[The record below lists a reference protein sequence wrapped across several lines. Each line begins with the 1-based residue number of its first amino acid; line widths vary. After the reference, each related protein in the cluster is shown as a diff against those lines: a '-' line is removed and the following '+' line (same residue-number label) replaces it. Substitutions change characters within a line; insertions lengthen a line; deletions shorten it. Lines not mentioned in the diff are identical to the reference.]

1 MPSSRRCLLFAI
13 LLGFACCPWLPL
25 SAQSNSPDM
34 GVVQRWLATN
44 SGVGSLQIDF
54 TQTRRMRS
62 VKLPVRQEGTLWLDY
77 GAHRFRWQTG
87 NPAQTIVVSQG
98 KNILILR
105 TPMKRYEIRPAGS
118 GGAPGMAALTNGFPR
133 TLAEFQQ
140 RYRVLE
146 IRPEANTKRI
156 VTRPLGAG
164 GRGVETFTFVV
175 DGSHH
180 RLLGIE
186 IDLEDG
192 SSVNTVF
199 SRVRTNVAMA
209 RDLFKPSLEGYT
221 ETKF

>member
-1 MPSSRRCLLFAI
+1 MPSTRRRLLFAI
-13 LLGFACCPWLPL
+13 LLGYACCPWLYL
-25 SAQSNSPDM
+25 SAQTNSPDM
-34 GVVQRWLATN
+34 GFVQRWLATN
-44 SGVGSLQIDF
+44 SGVDSLKIDF

-62 VKLPVRQEGTLWLDY
+62 VKLPVRQDGTLWLDY

-87 NPAQTIVVSQG
+87 DPAQTIVVSQG

-118 GGAPGMAALTNGFPR
+118 GGAPGMAALANGFPR

-146 IRPEANTKRI
+146 VNPQANTKRI

-199 SRVRTNVAMA
+199 SRVQTNVGLA
-209 RDLFKPSLEGYT
+209 RDLFKPSLDGYT

>member
-1 MPSSRRCLLFAI
+1 MPFPRRCLLFAI
-13 LLGFACCPWLPL
+13 LLGYACCPWLPL
-25 SAQSNSPDM
+25 AAQSNSPDM
-34 GVVQRWLATN
+34 SVVQRWLATN
-44 SGVGSLQIDF
+44 TGVGSLQIDF

-62 VKLPVRQEGTLWLDY
+62 VKLPVRQDGTLWLDY

-87 NPAQTIVVSQG
+87 DPAQTIVVSQG
-98 KNILILR
+98 NNILIMR

-118 GGAPGMAALTNGFPR
+118 GGAPGMAALANGFPR

-146 IRPEANTKRI
+146 TRPEANTKRI

-164 GRGVETFTFVV
+164 GRGVDTFTFVV

-199 SRVRTNVAMA
+199 SRVQTNVGMA
-209 RDLFKPSLEGYT
+209 RDLFKPSLDGYT